1 MIIQIYLIYPFYI
14 FYLIKLFICLEWRK
28 AQTSLFWCDCK
39 FTPCIMYYSMAFV
52 VLNVKYR
59 NIMAGKKKPKEEHGV
74 QVNFRLKKR
83 YIKEL
88 DHFTETC
95 NFKSRT
101 DLIHWCLHLGLRI
114 FKGDQQETLHYLTRF
129 STQLAGEITDP
140 RQKDWLEELQ
150 MEGSIKAQ
158 QSILELKHHLQDK
171 AQQLT
176 Q

>member
-1 MIIQIYLIYPFYI
+1 
-14 FYLIKLFICLEWRK
+14 
-28 AQTSLFWCDCK
+28 
-39 FTPCIMYYSMAFV
+39 
-52 VLNVKYR
+52 
-59 NIMAGKKKPKEEHGV
+59 MAGKKKPKEEHGV

-83 YIKEL
+83 HIKEL

-101 DLIHWCLHLGLRI
+101 DLIQWCLHLGLRI
-114 FKGDQQETLHYLTRF
+114 FKGDQQETLHYLNRF

-140 RQKDWLEELQ
+140 RQRDMLEELQ

-158 QSILELKHHLQDK
+158 QSILEIKHYLKDK
-171 AQQLT
+171 AQELT